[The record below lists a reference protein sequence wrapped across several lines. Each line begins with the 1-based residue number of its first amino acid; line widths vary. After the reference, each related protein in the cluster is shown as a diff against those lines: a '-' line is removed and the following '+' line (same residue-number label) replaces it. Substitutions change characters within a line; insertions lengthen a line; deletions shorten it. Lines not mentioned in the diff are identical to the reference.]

1 MKLYVLMLAAALL
14 VLTSQLW
21 ATPEVKSVLTYHIA
35 NEVSES
41 VPVEGNA
48 AIMKAKT
55 EHTDL
60 GGIVYIYLHNQSRK
74 PVTVKGVSW
83 EGLDVKTRLGGPDY
97 GVMWWRSAPA
107 TIVPGEETEITVNL
121 RESLKKDT
129 TFTVSLGE
137 SGTVDCPVKVEY
149 NGPRLSTVAFTPD
162 LRSAYLYVEGVKAVP
177 GKVYVDGKSAGRS
190 AELLGGRVSGDLAV
204 IKITPSKPFKQGS
217 RHLFRISF
225 GKSACAGSVRA
236 FGDIARFGSYAL
248 PNAKMGAESGLNSLL
263 CGLID
268 EKGLQEFG
276 SLGIKVACHMS
287 EKQPMPYMIGSPY
300 IYGYLAGDEPDCAD
314 YSADTTRPMHLR
326 LGTLAQSW
334 VNWGDQCEKTDP
346 LAPTITTV
354 DLTFS
359 PQNYF
364 AYAKAADVANADCYT
379 VVLGWPLTAFRD
391 KMSIMK
397 RASAPQPFLGTY
409 QSHWEEPAI
418 DTGRYIGRAELAQV
432 GTKQFI
438 NKNITRGF
446 GRAPSHEEV
455 RIPMLYAIGSG
466 AHGLFA
472 FWAFTEL
479 NSGVMIFH
487 GSPDIPEVWQE
498 KTRTSRELR
507 VIAPLIQISQ
517 PAVLC
522 KSDKSSLWV
531 RTLVCGEQAALV
543 VAVNEAGKSETDSYV
558 PSPVHSVEFKMADL
572 PWLKAAYVY
581 KVGDGKLEPI
591 YAVKTGQTLTWQE
604 DNINAGEIY
613 MVCANKS
620 LADKLIKEYQSKSPR
635 ATAEGM
641 QLRLESY
648 LNGRRKTP
656 R

>member
-1 MKLYVLMLAAALL
+1 MKLYVPILTAALL
-14 VLTSQLW
+14 ALTIQLW
-21 ATPEVKSVLTYHIA
+21 ATPEVTVVLTCHIA

-55 EHTDL
+55 EHPDL
-60 GGIVYIYLHNQSRK
+60 GGIVYIYLHNQSRN
-74 PVTVKGVSW
+74 PVAVKGVAW
-83 EGLDVKTRLGGPDY
+83 DGVDVKTRLGGPDY

-107 TIVPGEETEITVNL
+107 TVAPGEETEIIVNL

-129 TFTVSLGE
+129 TFTVDLGE
-137 SGTVDCPVKVEY
+137 SGAVDCPVKVVY
-149 NGPRLSTVAFTPD
+149 TGPRLLTVAYTHD
-162 LRSAYLYVEGVKAVP
+162 LRSAYLYVERGGAGAV
-177 GKVYVDGKSAGRS
+177 KVYVDGRAAGKS
-190 AELLGGRVSGDLAV
+190 AELLGGRATGDMAV
-204 IKITPSKPFKQGS
+204 IKVTPSRPFKQGS

-225 GKSACAGSVRA
+225 GKTACAGSVRA

-248 PNAKMGAESGLNSLL
+248 PNAKIGAESGLNTLL
-263 CGLID
+263 CGLMD

-287 EKQPMPYMIGSPY
+287 EKQPLPYMIGSPY

-314 YSADTTRPMHLR
+314 YSMDTTRPMHLR

-346 LAPTITTV
+346 SAPTITTV
-354 DLTFS
+354 DLTFA

-391 KMSIMK
+391 KMSILK

-418 DTGRYIGRAELAQV
+418 DTGRYIGRVELAQL
-432 GTKQFI
+432 GSEQFI
-438 NKNITRGF
+438 DKTKTRGF
-446 GRAPSHEEV
+446 GRAPSPEEI

-479 NSGVMIFH
+479 DSAVMIFH
-487 GSPDIPEVWQE
+487 GSPEMPEVWQE
-498 KTRTSRELR
+498 ETRTSRLLR
-507 VIAPLIQISQ
+507 VIAPLIQLSH
-517 PAVLC
+517 PTVLC

-531 RTLVCGEQAALV
+531 RTLMCGEQAALV
-543 VAVNEAGKSETDSYV
+543 VAVNEAGKSEQDGFASA
-558 PSPVHSVEFKMADL
+558 PVHNAAFKMDDM
-572 PWLKAAYVY
+572 PWLKSAYVY
-581 KVGDGKLEPI
+581 KVGDGKLDPVS
-591 YAVKTGQTLTWQE
+591 AVKSGSTIKWNEQE
-604 DNINAGEIY
+604 INAGEIY
-613 MVCANKS
+613 LVCAKKA
-620 LADKLIKEYQSKSPR
+620 LADKLVKEYLSKAPR
-635 ATAEGM
+635 ATLEGM
-641 QLRLESY
+641 QLRPESY
-648 LNGRRKTP
+648 LKGRRKTP